1 MTPTYDANGN
11 LTDDGL
17 RTYTWDGLDQLSQ
30 VSGGDIGIAVNYSYD
45 DSGRRIA
52 KAIAGT
58 QTLWT
63 YDGQDIYAEYTDK
76 WTTPSAVYTSGG
88 AIDDPV
94 IKATITATGTG
105 PGSYGPALYYHADGL
120 GTVVGLSNSQ
130 DSSTQLTVVD
140 AWGVSLGGQSTPGA
154 QYGYTGREPDEAGL
168 VYMRARYYS
177 PQFGRFVSRD
187 PAGLQGGINAYAY
200 CGNNPTNCTDP
211 SGMLPQSPLG
221 SFVDSSYFGMG
232 SQGVDSS
239 YVTTAGRVVLE
250 RAQHFVVAAEHRHGG
265 AVAQRVVGVSPVHR
279 ECATGAD
286 RCQPLELVVA
296 VGLGQ
301 AGAIKDFRQAGPLA
315 HAVVG
320 VVVLAQD
327 VAGRVPV
334 HHLAQAVVFVVGKP
348 R

>member
-1 MTPTYDANGN
+1 
-11 LTDDGL
+11 
-17 RTYTWDGLDQLSQ
+17 
-30 VSGGDIGIAVNYSYD
+30 
-45 DSGRRIA
+45 
-52 KAIAGT
+52 
-58 QTLWT
+58 
-63 YDGQDIYAEYTDK
+63 
-76 WTTPSAVYTSGG
+76 VYTSGG

-120 GTVVGLSNSQ
+120 GTVAGLSNNQ
-130 DSSTQLTVVD
+130 DSSTQLTVLD

-232 SQGVDSS
+232 TQGVGLSPSIGPSPANFFTD
-239 YVTTAGRVVLE
+239 TTVGRALGSMAAPIALFTPNNVNPLTGYIENFNGDNRAAAAIGLMTLGVGAEVRGEGAAIKSLTTTLE
-250 RAQHFVVAAEHRHGG
+250 RDFFSGAKYTDKVFGQIKQGDFHAFPESVKGFQDAGQLSKLTGG
-265 AVAQRVVGVSPVHR
+265 
-279 ECATGAD
+279 D
-286 RCQPLELVVA
+286 
-296 VGLGQ
+296 
-301 AGAIKDFRQAGPLA
+301 
-315 HAVVG
+315 G
-320 VVVLAQD
+320 VVRDMLKIP
-327 VAGRVPV
+327 GEYGGKKG
-334 HHLAQAVVFVVGKP
+334 VFEFIKEIDGYINHRLFKSDP
-348 R
+348 GQ